1 MPYVVLVAL
10 ALLGAVY
17 VGSGLALL
25 ARRRSRLSAGLLAL
39 TGAGTIATTVVDA
52 TSRADAAATMLV
64 LCELVGVLALVVY
77 PSVSW
82 RNAVDLVAVTIVS
95 ACPLLYLAG
104 VLVGQRTADWLGPGE
119 LRTAS
124 LSTAIVFVWWRL
136 ERATGTTRVAL
147 TWLAVGSGTP
157 LLVGGAA
164 AFYASSPY
172 AAVVVVLLF
181 ALVGPAL
188 YLGGVN
194 PDVLDVRGLVVRF
207 TEIGTAVLAYI
218 ALFGTVTAFLTLLNG
233 ERRPDTGV
241 LACVGALCAIG
252 FHPLRIL
259 LRGVLDQILFG
270 SRPDPLRVASD
281 VVGSAGNDPAAAL
294 DAIRGALVLPY
305 AAVHDG
311 SERLAA
317 SGTPVTHTR
326 RVALDLGPGS
336 SGALEVGLRAG
347 DLALTADDEQV
358 LRLAAP
364 LLAQT
369 IRSHR
374 LATEVQA
381 SREAVVAAREEER
394 RRIRRDLHDGLG
406 PRLSGIAFRSD
417 AVGNLLRSDPG
428 KAAEHLAQLRADT
441 AEAIDDIRSLVYAM
455 RPPALDE
462 LGLVAAV
469 RQQTGLLRTPD
480 GARFDV
486 TLTAGDLPRLSAAAE
501 VAAYRIAVEAATN
514 AARHSGARSAT
525 LELGTENG
533 ALVVRVQDEG
543 RRGTWSPGVGIS
555 SMRERAAELGGTL
568 VAGDGE
574 VCARLPLEPRP

>member
-17 VGSGLALL
+17 VGSGIALL
-25 ARRRSRLSAGLLAL
+25 ARRRSRLSGGLLAL

-52 TSRADAAATMLV
+52 TSRADAAAAMLV
-64 LCELVGVLALVVY
+64 VCELVGVLAVVVY

-104 VLVGQRTADWLGPGE
+104 VLVGERTADWLGPDE

-124 LSTAIVFVWWRL
+124 LSTAIVFVWWRI
-136 ERATGTTRVAL
+136 ERATGSTRVAL

-157 LLVGGAA
+157 LLVGGAV

-172 AAVVVVLLF
+172 AAMVAVLLF
-181 ALVGPAL
+181 ALVGPAM

-194 PDVLDVRGLVVRF
+194 PDVMDVRGLVVRF

-218 ALFGTVTAFLTLLNG
+218 ALFGTVTAFLTLLG
-233 ERRPDTGV
+233 ERPPDTGV

-270 SRPDPLRVASD
+270 SRPDPLRAASD
-281 VVGSAGNDPAAAL
+281 VVGSGGNDPATAL

-305 AAVHDG
+305 VAVHDG
-311 SERLAA
+311 DQRLAA

-326 RVALDLGPGS
+326 RIALDLGPGS

-417 AVGNLLRSDPG
+417 AVGNLLRSDPE

-441 AEAIDDIRSLVYAM
+441 AEAIDDIRALVYAM

-469 RQQTGLLRTPD
+469 RQQTGVLRTPD

-486 TLTAGDLPRLSAAAE
+486 TLTARDLPRLSAAAE

-533 ALVVRVQDEG
+533 ALVVRVHDEG